1 MSSDPDANRI
11 FALSALAFTGGLG
24 GGVVFPILP
33 LLGLQLGIPA
43 ALIGLILSLN
53 RITRLAVNPVTGVLV
68 DRFGARWPLIL
79 GLLIEAGSTLCFYVG
94 VHAGHAA
101 VWFLGGRALWGVG
114 SSLLM
119 IGVLTAAL
127 VFAPTSGAGL
137 ATAKVRMSLSLGM
150 PAGLVLGG
158 LVAAHV
164 SPGAAFLAAA
174 AITFGGA
181 LLAWRYA
188 PRGVRR
194 QPAADA
200 QPPPVS
206 LARMLRPGPLWTA
219 WLFNFFMFFGVQGVV
234 LSVLTLLVRDRHL
247 TLVGSGIEGT
257 AGVLMAMMIGSSAVT
272 SWYIG
277 RRLDR
282 RRGRAGALLAGV
294 TVLLAGFT
302 LLALAWQAPLAV
314 AALVLI
320 GIGMGGVN
328 VPLILLIGEL
338 APEGGHGRAIGVYQV
353 LGDLGGSLGPI
364 AGLEVLL
371 RFGSMRM
378 FFGLT
383 VLLAFMLPLAGLLW
397 RRERAA
403 GGESPS

>member
-1 MSSDPDANRI
+1 MSSDRDASRI

-33 LLGLQLGIPA
+33 LLGLRLGIPA

-53 RITRLAVNPVTGVLV
+53 RITRLAVNPVTGVVV

-101 VWFLGGRALWGVG
+101 AWFLGGRALWGVG

-119 IGVLTAAL
+119 VGVLTAAL
-127 VFAPTSGAGL
+127 VFAPTRGAGL
-137 ATAKVRMSLSLGM
+137 ATAKVRMSLSMGM

-188 PRGVRR
+188 PRGARR
-194 QPAADA
+194 DRAASA
-200 QPPPVS
+200 PPPVS

-234 LSVLTLLVRDRHL
+234 LSVITLLVRDRHL
-247 TLVGSGIEGT
+247 ALVGSGIEGT

-277 RRLDR
+277 KRLDR
-282 RRGRAGALLAGV
+282 RQGRAGPLLVGV
-294 TVLLAGFT
+294 AVLLVGFVM
-302 LLALAWQAPLAV
+302 LALAWQAPMAV

-320 GIGMGGVN
+320 GIGMGGIN

-338 APEGGHGRAIGVYQV
+338 APEGSHGRAIGVYQV

-364 AGLEVLL
+364 VGLEALL
-371 RFGSMRM
+371 RFGSTQM

-383 VLLAFMLPLAGLLW
+383 ALLAVMLPLAGLLW

-403 GGESPS
+403 EGDAAS